1 MKNAKKLGKQSYNI
15 TSCVSIQGYACVGGK
30 KESEGPFGP
39 NFDIITDDGY
49 FGEKTWEKAESK
61 MQKEAVIKAV
71 SKSGKSISD
80 IDTIFAGDLLNQ
92 CIGSSYGLRELEI
105 PFYGLYGACSTMAES
120 LSMGAIMIDGGF
132 ASNVVCGTSS
142 HFCSSERQF
151 RMPLEYGGQRP
162 FTAQCTA
169 TASGMAVLSNNG
181 NGPYIT
187 HITTGK
193 ITDKGIK
200 DGLNMGAAMAPAA
213 VDTLLAH
220 FEDLQI
226 APSYYDLIVTGDL
239 GKVGYSI
246 VMDLMAKNGVKMN
259 NYNDC
264 GIMLYNNEKQDTHAG
279 GSGCG
284 CSAAVLCAHLLPEME
299 KGRLNKILFIG
310 TGALMSP
317 TSIQQGESIPGIAH
331 AVVISNERQG

>member
-1 MKNAKKLGKQSYNI
+1 MQNSKKTGKQSYNI
-15 TSCVSIQGYACVGGK
+15 TNCVSINGYACVGGK
-30 KESEGPFGP
+30 KEGEGPLGS
-39 NFDIITDDGY
+39 NFDIITEDGY
-49 FGEKTWEKAESK
+49 YGEKTWEKAESK

-71 SKSGKSISD
+71 SKAGKSLSD
-80 IDTIFAGDLLNQ
+80 IDVIFSGDLLNQ

-120 LSMGAIMIDGGF
+120 LSLGASFIDGGF
-132 ASNVVCGTSS
+132 ASNALCGTSS

-169 TASGMAVLSNNG
+169 TASGMTLLSSNG
-181 NGPYIT
+181 NGPFVT

-193 ITDKGIK
+193 IVDKGIK

-213 VDTLLAH
+213 VDTLLSH
-220 FEDLQI
+220 FEDLQTS
-226 APSYYDLIVTGDL
+226 PSDYDLIVTGDL
-239 GKVGYSI
+239 GKVGHSI
-246 VMDLMAKNGVKMN
+246 VMDLMMQNGIKMS

-264 GIMLYNNEKQDTHAG
+264 GIMLYDLEKQDVHAG
-279 GSGCG
+279 ASGCG
-284 CSAAVLCAHLLPEME
+284 CSAAVLCSYILPEIE
-299 KGRLNKILFIG
+299 KGRLNKVLFVG

-317 TSIQQGESIPGIAH
+317 VSIQQGESIPGIAH
-331 AVVISNERQG
+331 AVVISKERQG